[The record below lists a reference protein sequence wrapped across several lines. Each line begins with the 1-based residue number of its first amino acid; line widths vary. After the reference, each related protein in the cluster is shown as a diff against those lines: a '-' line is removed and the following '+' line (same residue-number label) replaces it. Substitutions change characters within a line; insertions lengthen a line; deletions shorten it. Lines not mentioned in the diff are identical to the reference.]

1 MPSSDSAA
9 SAARP
14 SFPGL
19 ILGIALFV
27 VIGIPLTAYVW
38 ETLNQLLAGREIARG
53 RVLLTMPALAL
64 LIGVWRVLARTVQ
77 QWDAQRHPDSTE
89 GRLP

>member
-1 MPSSDSAA
+1 MPTPRPDPPGP
-9 SAARP
+9 RP

-19 ILGIALFV
+19 VAGIALFV

-38 ETLNQLLAGREIARG
+38 ETLNQLLAGRVVARA
-53 RVLLTMPALAL
+53 RLLITLPALAL
-64 LIGVWRVLARTVQ
+64 LIGLWRVLARTVQ
-77 QWDAQRHPDSTE
+77 RWDADRHPGSIE